1 MWSSCPDIMKY
12 SPSVWDG
19 SMTSHDI
26 WFLLRFY
33 LDYLFSSFLI
43 FRFNARQDQSPESV
57 ELLLS
62 AAKDVLSIVL
72 VFNEQREL
80 MREVRSDFSAVVSP
94 IPPPRLPVSSISPVN
109 FSVPAVRPPLRRHPG
124 SRATVPPLV
133 LHPGPSFRPRPEWSA
148 STGPSRGHSRT
159 YHLRLVPELD
169 AGPRGKQLRVQ
180 PAGTGQALA
189 DLGPDHRSTTQL
201 AATIW

>member
-1 MWSSCPDIMKY
+1 MKY

-80 MREVRSDFSAVVSP
+80 MREVRSDFSAVV
-94 IPPPRLPVSSISPVN
+94 
-109 FSVPAVRPPLRRHPG
+109 
-124 SRATVPPLV
+124 RA
-133 LHPGPSFRPRPEWSA
+133 PSCPKATCFP
-148 STGPSRGHSRT
+148 
-159 YHLRLVPELD
+159 HL
-169 AGPRGKQLRVQ
+169 
-180 PAGTGQALA
+180 TC
-189 DLGPDHRSTTQL
+189 
-201 AATIW
+201 